1 MKKSLTILLLLF
13 VMAVTAVAQAPLSST
28 DRERWLDE
36 IRNLKHDY
44 LAKELN
50 LTREQQNEFFPLY
63 DAMQDE
69 IEQLNTR
76 TRELETAISSDES
89 ASDLQV
95 ENAARTVFEQR
106 RAEGQIEMTYFDKFR
121 DILNPR
127 QLLQLK
133 DAERKFTR
141 QLVNQHRRMRSK

>member
-13 VMAVTAVAQAPLSST
+13 ATVVTTAAQAPLSST

-44 LAKELN
+44 LAKELD

>member
-44 LAKELN
+44 LAKELD

-76 TRELETAISSDES
+76 TRELEAAISSDES

>member
-76 TRELETAISSDES
+76 TRELEAAISSDES

-95 ENAARTVFEQR
+95 ENAVRTVFEQR

>member
-1 MKKSLTILLLLF
+1 
-13 VMAVTAVAQAPLSST
+13 MAVTAVAQAPLSST

-76 TRELETAISSDES
+76 TRELEAAISSDES

>member
-76 TRELETAISSDES
+76 TRELEAAISSDES

>member
-13 VMAVTAVAQAPLSST
+13 VMAGTAVAQAPLSST

-76 TRELETAISSDES
+76 TRELEAAISSDES

>member
-13 VMAVTAVAQAPLSST
+13 VMAGTAVAQAPLSST

-76 TRELETAISSDES
+76 TRELEAAISSDES
-89 ASDLQV
+89 ASDLLV

>member
-1 MKKSLTILLLLF
+1 
-13 VMAVTAVAQAPLSST
+13 MAGTAVAQAPLSST

-76 TRELETAISSDES
+76 TRELEAAISSDES

>member
-1 MKKSLTILLLLF
+1 
-13 VMAVTAVAQAPLSST
+13 MAVTAVAQAPLSST

-44 LAKELN
+44 LAKELD

-76 TRELETAISSDES
+76 TRELEAAISSDES